1 MALLSLVMPSVSL
14 LAARKRLWGMAARVS
29 MTSFVGSMVYPLRV
43 PITMD
48 VRRESVPSTNF
59 MGSLTDTESNS
70 PIAFFGDNLPRT
82 QWFERSMVYKE
93 VLAQAYDYTLP
104 KLGMSRWPTLSD
116 DANTMLFNIT
126 EGSGGNES
134 STVDARVDISTV
146 VEAQPAVR
154 QVAVIEKVSDGQWR
168 VAGYGD
174 TTKGALKALDLKVT
188 TSGAIYALAFD
199 DYGMGFVPG
208 LTVIAGQRIRP
219 KRYAGW
225 LYQITEPGT
234 LPDSEPQWWAAE
246 GENASRELGTARAI
260 AVRYYRPLAHGP
272 IPVELT

>member
-1 MALLSLVMPSVSL
+1 MALLSLVMPGVSL
-14 LAARKRLWGMAARVS
+14 LAARKRLWAVPAQGS
-29 MTSFVGSMVYPLRV
+29 MTSFVGFKVYPLRV
-43 PITMD
+43 AITMS
-48 VRRESVPSTNF
+48 VSRESVPSTNF
-59 MGSLTDTESNS
+59 MGSLIDTETNS
-70 PIAFFGDNLPRT
+70 PLAFFGDNLPRT

-93 VLAQAYDYTLP
+93 ILAQAYDYTVP

-116 DANTMLFNIT
+116 DANTLLFNIT
-126 EGSGGNES
+126 EGSGGNEV
-134 STVDARVDISTV
+134 STVDARVDISAA

-154 QVAVIEKVSDGQWR
+154 QVAVIEKMSDGQWR

-174 TTKGALKALDLKVT
+174 TAKGALKSLDLRVT
-188 TSGAIYALAFD
+188 TSGTFYALALD
-199 DYGMGFVPG
+199 DYGMVFVPG
-208 LTVIAGQRIRP
+208 LAVITGQRICP

-234 LPDSEPQWWAAE
+234 LPDIEPQWWAAE
-246 GENASRELGTARAI
+246 GENISRELGTARAI